1 LVGASAWLDD
11 ASARLVGASVRVV
24 VASARSDEECFPFVA
39 GCVVCGAMFVPSAEL
54 STMIDAALAAGD
66 GLLARFRSRS
76 DLAVVLKGPA
86 DFVSAADLESERTL
100 RQHLLGAYPTFGLL
114 TEESPPTEAA
124 AGQARFVVDPLDG
137 TTNFLHGIPHFAIAI
152 ALEHEGRAVSGLV
165 YDPPKGELFVAERG
179 RGAWLAG
186 GVDRAPVARGALGGP
201 STFEALRVAEDAD
214 FGSAL
219 IATGIPHANR
229 VARHEGYLPMLAAS
243 MREAAG
249 IRRLAAAALDLSY
262 VAAGRYVAFFE
273 FGLARWD
280 LAAGALL
287 VEEAGG
293 RVSEPSGGAGFLER
307 GEILATN
314 GRLHGSM
321 LSLLRAPTGPSA

>member
-1 LVGASAWLDD
+1 
-11 ASARLVGASVRVV
+11 
-24 VASARSDEECFPFVA
+24 
-39 GCVVCGAMFVPSAEL
+39 MFVPSPL
-54 STMIDAALAAGD
+54 LTTMIRGA
-66 GLLARFRSRS
+66 LLAGRGLMLRFRARG
-76 DLAVVLKGPA
+76 DLAVTLKGPA

-100 RQHLLGAYPTFGLL
+100 REQLLGAYPTFGMLM
-114 TEESPPTEAA
+114 EESAPIEAA
-124 AGQARFVVDPLDG
+124 TGHARFVVDPLDG

-152 ALEHEGRAVSGLV
+152 ALEREGRVEAGLV

-186 GVDRAPVARGALGGP
+186 GVDRAPSRDGEATGDPA
-201 STFEALRVAEDAD
+201 TFERLRVAPDED
-214 FGSAL
+214 FSRAL

-229 VARHEGYLPMLAAS
+229 ATRHAEYLPMLAAS

-249 IRRLAAAALDLSY
+249 IRRFAAAALDLAY
-262 VAAGRYVAFFE
+262 VAAGRYGAFFE
-273 FGLARWD
+273 FGLSRWD

-293 RVSEPSGGAGFLER
+293 QVSEPSGGAGFLER

-314 GRLHGSM
+314 GRLHPPM
-321 LSLLRAPTGPSA
+321 LALLRAPPAPTGLSG